1 MNFMP
6 VEENQRKEILKILE
20 TIVEDITGSDNVT
33 LNPTMT
39 ANDVEGW
46 DSLSH
51 VQILYEC
58 ELKWNIR
65 LTLQELDS
73 LNNIGDLVEVIKKSI
88 SMK

>member
-1 MNFMP
+1 MNLMT

-20 TIVEDITGSDNVT
+20 AIVEDITGNDNVT
-33 LNPTMT
+33 LNTKMT

-51 VQILYEC
+51 VQILYKC

-88 SMK
+88 